1 MPSSFLTNSPYTNI
15 QQYALRLLGLRDYSY
30 FNLKKKILSKGW
42 TDEEVEKDL
51 KLITDKNWQSDS
63 RYAAQIIN
71 GYKAYRGKF
80 WLIQKLRTKGI
91 PKDLIEQSLQENFD
105 STTQDYTLVK
115 AKLERKYKIINWK
128 LVDQK
133 TLQKVIGFMGRS
145 GIENSFSLIREWK
158 HTQPSQE
165 G

>member
-1 MPSSFLTNSPYTNI
+1 MPSTFLSNSPYTNI

-42 TDEEVEKDL
+42 PEEEVAQDL
-51 KLITDKNWQSDS
+51 KLITDKNWQSDK
-63 RYAAQIIN
+63 RYASQIIN

-91 PKDLIEQSLQENFD
+91 PKEIIEQSLVENFD
-105 STTQDYTLVK
+105 GTAQDYTLVK
-115 AKLERKYKIINWK
+115 AKLERKYKIISWK
-128 LVDQK
+128 LIDQK

-145 GIENSFSLIREWK
+145 GIENSFSLISEWK
-158 HTQPSQE
+158 STVFSL
-165 G
+165 